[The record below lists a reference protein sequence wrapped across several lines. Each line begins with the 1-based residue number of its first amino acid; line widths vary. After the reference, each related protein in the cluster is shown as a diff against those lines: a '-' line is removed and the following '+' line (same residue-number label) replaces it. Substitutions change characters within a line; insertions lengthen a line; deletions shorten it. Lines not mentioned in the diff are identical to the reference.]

1 MIFLKKEM
9 KFNSL
14 KIDKL
19 KIYKKD
25 KKNKIQSKNYKLKC
39 VIF

>member
-9 KFNSL
+9 KFNLL
-14 KIDKL
+14 KINKL

-25 KKNKIQSKNYKLKC
+25 KKNKIQLKNYKLKC
-39 VIF
+39 VTF

>member
-1 MIFLKKEM
+1 M
-9 KFNSL
+9 KLNLS
-14 KIDKL
+14 KINKL

-25 KKNKIQSKNYKLKC
+25 KKNKTQSKSYKSKC